1 MIMLLL
7 KNLQLFL
14 AAGLVVLGF
23 CDAREGHDGLARW
36 WWLLAVINIVS
47 HRMVWGSYLVNV
59 KGFFEE
65 WVGVAA
71 LKKEIAQTN
80 MRLER
85 LEEDRRLD
93 RKINFDVAVSKQTSI
108 NKLFEETIQHKLD
121 LMAVSQEVEK
131 LTRQGPG

>member
-1 MIMLLL
+1 MLLL

-23 CDAREGHDGLARW
+23 CDARGGHDGLARW

-47 HRMVWGSYLVNV
+47 HRMVWGSYLGNV

-65 WVGVAA
+65 WVGAAA
-71 LKKEIAQTN
+71 LKKEIAQLN
-80 MRLER
+80 IRLER
-85 LEEDRRLD
+85 LEEDRRIE
-93 RKINFDVAVSKQTSI
+93 RKINFEAAVSTQTSS
-108 NKLFEETIQHKLD
+108 NMLFDEIIQHKLA

-131 LTRQGPG
+131 LTRQEPG